1 MKNRLL
7 AAAAF
12 ALALPLSAQTPYLV
26 SDINTTI
33 PAERSS
39 LPSEF
44 QAAGDSVVFSAT
56 TPETGREVWK
66 HGSDGSLSVMPET
79 LRGPSNSYPGRLYDI
94 GGGVFLFHSRYYDG
108 TERLWR
114 TDGTTVLPLGDREPK
129 MVDANGHF
137 ATVFQN
143 KLFYAAYDH
152 ATGWEPWFSDGTVAG
167 TQMLRD
173 LNGTFASTTIRSMAV
188 LGDRLLIFTTTG
200 VWATDGTAAGTT
212 QIAAVSHGA
221 GVTQLGSTLYFTGYT
236 AASGRELWKTDG
248 TSAGTEMVTEIAP
261 GTTGGFQGTYVHLAV
276 LSSTLYFTASSDGTL
291 LELWKSDGTAKGTQL
306 VTQLAAAGTAE
317 SLVVAGTRL
326 YISLGNSLVA
336 SDGTAAG
343 TVPLDTSPHGL
354 TAAFGRVFYFRHIV
368 DTTWELWSA
377 TGTTKARVLRFP
389 ATSWENRPQQL
400 TFAGGKLY
408 FRAYQSGFGVE
419 PWVSD
424 DGTAGTTRRLAN
436 LAVEDVASSWPEEL
450 TAAGDLVF
458 FLAND
463 GVTGKEL
470 WRSNGTAT
478 GTFRLTTFV
487 TQHGPEVEKMSEWQK
502 SLVFKHKNAEL
513 WQSDGTTAGTR
524 LIKDFGAG
532 GVYQPYINAIF
543 GGSGYLYLH
552 AATDSYHSLW
562 RTDGTAAGTIPLGRT
577 ANNLDIPD
585 LIRGTTELAGRTYVA
600 ADAWTGGPGLW
611 VTEGTEPSTQRL
623 FEGESWNN
631 QLSAPVT
638 AAGAVFFAESTEAGG
653 RELWLNDGRVG
664 NHTLVKDIAPGAAS
678 SDPSQLAAA
687 GPYLY
692 FVANDGTAGA
702 ELWRSDGTAAGTIL
716 LKDIGA
722 GAGGGS
728 VSNLTPAGDLL
739 YFTAD
744 DGEHGLEVWRT
755 NGTAAGTVL
764 VADLRPGS
772 ASSSPQALVFASGSL
787 WLAADDGVAGSELW
801 QIAGDEVR
809 MVADLAPGGAASSP
823 AGMVQAG
830 RLLYFA
836 ATTPFGR
843 ELWALPLTASA
854 VRIDDARVVEG
865 NAGTRTA
872 RFTVTRQG
880 STTGTA
886 TVAFSTL
893 NGSASSG
900 SDYVARSGT
909 LAFAAGQSSQF
920 IDVTL
925 SADTAVEGNEA
936 FFVALTSATGTA
948 IERSHGTGVI
958 EDDDHRAELSIE
970 YMQESDQGGRADRVF
985 RITNGGPSYATGVE
999 LRFSE
1004 SPGRLDLTGPRNC
1017 KFTGDPA
1024 TCGLAPLAPGTT
1036 FTVRIA
1042 GYSTAGWFDPELP
1055 RPGQTIAAS
1064 VTAIEQDSNPADN
1077 AVTRLI
1083 TDQGE
1088 LALPPFLTVGTSA
1101 IGAYRPWPLTQ
1112 AQTVTLTSSTPNV
1125 TVPASLTI
1133 PAEQIVTFPLTVG
1146 NQTGTALL
1154 AAAKASGSTSRLVVP
1169 VVASGTL
1176 PKLEVMLVATNSS
1189 IVYGKPGTVGVEVAA
1204 RRADGTKPTGTVKLL
1219 DPNGAVVAQQTLDAN
1234 AQTVFTRNG
1243 LQPGMTR
1250 YTLRYDGDAKFH
1262 PLQGAPAWIDVNG
1275 WPTETIIEVS
1285 PMVCAGPRTVTVK
1298 VRTSATSNA
1307 PTGTVAL
1314 TRYGVSLGTATLVAT
1329 GAPGESRATFQRTFT
1344 EADQALFAAYTPSG
1358 TFEFSNDNRSIFTAS
1373 CVPIALAATA
1383 TAPGSVSLTWTGN
1396 GAHHYEVYRTLGSNG
1411 WMMLASTTGTSF
1423 VDSVSFTHG
1432 GLLYT
1437 VHAVNAAGDTIG
1449 YAPADFALADPFTDD
1464 PLVPRVTIAK
1474 AAHLFALRVAAYHLR
1489 FFGIYDSGLNYP
1501 EPVPSGTPFKA
1512 ADILALRNEI
1522 NDHRRRLGMPI
1533 LTWTDP
1539 APAPGTPFKAIHLQE
1554 LRNAMK

>member
-1 MKNRLL
+1 MKNRFL

-12 ALALPLSAQTPYLV
+12 ALALPLSAQTPFLV

-56 TPETGREVWK
+56 TPETGWEVWK

-79 LRGPSNSYPGRLYDI
+79 LRGSSNSYPGRLYDI
-94 GGGVFLFHSRYYDG
+94 GGGVFLFRSRHYDG
-108 TERLWR
+108 KERLWR

-129 MVDANGHF
+129 MVDANGPF

-143 KLFYAAYDH
+143 KLFYAAYDP

-167 TQMLRD
+167 TQLLLD
-173 LNGTFASTTIRSMAV
+173 LAGSYASTSIRSMAV

-221 GVTQLGSTLYFTGYT
+221 GVTQLGSTLYFTGST

-248 TSAGTEMVTEIAP
+248 TAGGTEMVTEIAP
-261 GTTGGFQGTYVHLAV
+261 GTTSGFRGTYFHLAV
-276 LSSTLYFTASSDGTL
+276 LNSTLYFTASSDGTL

-317 SLVVAGTRL
+317 SLAVAGTRL

-343 TVPLDTSPHGL
+343 TVTLDTSPHSL
-354 TAAFGRVFYFRHIV
+354 TAAFGRVFYFRNIA

-389 ATSWENRPQQL
+389 AATWENRPQQL

-463 GVTGKEL
+463 GVNGKEL

-487 TQHGPEVEKMSEWQK
+487 TQHGPEIEKMSEWQD

-513 WQSDGTTAGTR
+513 WQSDGTTGGTR

-532 GVYQPYINAIF
+532 GVYMPYLNAIF

-552 AATDSYHSLW
+552 VATDSYRSLW

-577 ANNLDIPD
+577 ANFQDIPD
-585 LIRGTTELAGRTYVA
+585 VITGTTELAGRTYVTA
-600 ADAWTGGPGLW
+600 EAWSGRPGLW
-611 VTEGTEPSTQRL
+611 VTEGTEESTQRL
-623 FEGESWNN
+623 VEGESSHAA
-631 QLSAPVT
+631 LSVPVA
-638 AAGAVFFAESTEAGG
+638 AAGAIFFAESTEAGG
-653 RELWLNDGRVG
+653 RELWRNDGKVG
-664 NHTLVKDIAPGAAS
+664 NHILVKDIAPGAAS
-678 SDPSQLAAA
+678 SDPSQLVAA

-692 FVANDGTAGA
+692 FVADDGTAGA

-716 LKDIGA
+716 LKDIGP
-722 GAGGGS
+722 GAVGGS

-772 ASSSPQALVFASGSL
+772 VSSSPQSLVYAGGTL
-787 WLAADDGVAGSELW
+787 WLAADDGVAGTELW
-801 QIAGDEVR
+801 QIAGDEAT
-809 MVADLAPGGAASSP
+809 MVSDLAPGAASSSP

-830 RLLYFA
+830 SLLYFA
-836 ATTPFGR
+836 AATSLGR
-843 ELWALPLTASA
+843 ELWAVPLTASA
-854 VRIDDARVVEG
+854 VHIDDARVVEG
-865 NAGTRTA
+865 NAGTRLA

-920 IDVTL
+920 IDVTI
-925 SADTAVEGNEA
+925 SADTAIEDNEA
-936 FFVALTSATGTA
+936 FFVALTSATGTVIA
-948 IERSHGTGVI
+948 RSHGTGVI

-970 YMQESDQGGRADRVF
+970 HVQESDQGGRADRVF
-985 RITNGGPSYATGVE
+985 RITNAGPSYATGVE

-1017 KFTGDPA
+1017 KFTGDPG
-1024 TCGLAPLAPGTT
+1024 TCGLAPIAPGAT
-1036 FTVRIA
+1036 FTVRIT
-1042 GYSTAGWFDPELP
+1042 GYSTAGWFDPALP

-1064 VTAIEQDSNPADN
+1064 VTAIEQDTNPADN

-1083 TDQGE
+1083 TDQGD
-1088 LALPPFLTVGTSA
+1088 LALPPFLTAGTSA
-1101 IGAYRPWPLTQ
+1101 TGAYRAWQ
-1112 AQTVTLTSSTPNV
+1112 SGTVTLTSSTPNM
-1125 TVPASLTI
+1125 TVPASLTV
-1133 PAEQIVTFPLTVG
+1133 PVAQQIVTFPLTAG

-1154 AAAKASGSTSRLVVP
+1154 TAIRPSGSTTMLVVP

-1176 PKLEVMLVATNSS
+1176 PKLDVMLVATNSS

-1219 DPNGAVVAQQTLDAN
+1219 DSNGAVVAQQTLDAN
-1234 AQTVFTRNG
+1234 AQAVFTRNG
-1243 LQPGMTR
+1243 LQPGVSR

-1262 PLQGAPAWIDVNG
+1262 ALQGAPAWIDVNG

-1285 PMVCAGPRTVTVK
+1285 PLVCSGPRTVTVK
-1298 VRTSATSNA
+1298 VRTSATTNA
-1307 PTGTVAL
+1307 PTGTIAL
-1314 TRYGVSLGTATLVAT
+1314 RRYGVSLGTATLVAT
-1329 GAPGESRATFQRTFT
+1329 GTPGESRATFQHSFT
-1344 EADQALFAAYTPSG
+1344 EADQALSAQYTPSG
-1358 TFEFSNDNRSIFTAS
+1358 TFDTSHETRSIFTAP
-1373 CVPIALAATA
+1373 CVAITLAATV
-1383 TAPGSVSLTWTGN
+1383 TAPESVSLTWTGN
-1396 GAHHYEVYRTLGSNG
+1396 GAHHYEVYRTFGSNG
-1411 WMMLASTTGTSF
+1411 WMLLGSTTATSF
-1423 VDSVSFTHG
+1423 VDTVTFTQHG
-1432 GLLYT
+1432 MFYT

-1449 YAPADFALADPFTDD
+1449 YSPADFAMGPFTDD
-1464 PLVPRVTIAK
+1464 PLVPRVTIAR
-1474 AAHLFALRVAAYHLR
+1474 AAHLYELRMAAYYLR
-1489 FFGIYDSGLNYP
+1489 FFGIYDGGLNRP
-1501 EPVPSGTPFKA
+1501 DPVPDGAPFRA
-1512 ADILALRNEI
+1512 ADVLELRKEI
-1522 NDHRRRLGMPI
+1522 NEQRRRLGMPI
-1533 LTWTDP
+1533 LTWTTP

-1554 LRNAMK
+1554 LRNAVK